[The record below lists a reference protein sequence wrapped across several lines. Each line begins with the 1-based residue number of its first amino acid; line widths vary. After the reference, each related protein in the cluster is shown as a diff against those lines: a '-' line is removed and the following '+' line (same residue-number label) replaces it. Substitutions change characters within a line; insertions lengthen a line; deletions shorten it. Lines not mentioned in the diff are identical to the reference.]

1 MTPTQPPSAPV
12 TIESALALQNA
23 GNLSEAEAGFRAIL
37 LNQPSNKVAIYSL
50 GVILIGRNDIEEAE
64 ALFRHGCMTTPDFAP
79 NWFGYAITC
88 QKLGRWDQSLLSYDE
103 AIKADPN
110 YIEAIVDKGVLL
122 RNMLRHH
129 DSLKCFERALEIN
142 PEHQTALGN
151 YAILLS
157 EFKQVDKSIELFDR
171 LHKLHPNHD
180 YIAGLLIYE
189 RMHVADWTQF
199 ASLRAEIIEG
209 VRAGRKVCKSLPFM
223 ALSDSAQDQF
233 SCGKIFATHY
243 APKAKKPLWNGEIYQ
258 HDKLRIA
265 YVSPDLREHPV
276 GHLMAGIFENHD
288 RSRVETY
295 AISLGIDDRS
305 PLRERI
311 KSSFD
316 HFIEAR
322 GMASN
327 KIAEKMREMEIDCA
341 IDLAGYTA
349 DSRTEV
355 FAWRPAPV
363 HVNFLGYAG
372 TLGVDYM
379 DYLIADKHV
388 IPPEHQNC
396 FSEKIL
402 YMPDTYLPTDR
413 NLKIADETPSRAAC
427 GLPEEGVVFCSFSHD
442 YKVSPPLWRVWM
454 SLLEKVPGSVLW
466 LVARNEQTQANF
478 RNAAEMF
485 GIEGHRL
492 VFAGRVPRVEDHL
505 ARYRLADLFLDTWP
519 YNAHTTAAD
528 ALGAGLPVLTY
539 MGGAFP
545 ARVAGSLLYAIGL
558 PEMVTHS
565 WEDYENLAL
574 DLVKNPT
581 RLAALKAKLA
591 ANKSTHPLF
600 DTAKFARAF
609 EDLLFSIPR
618 PGPSGAA

>member
-1 MTPTQPPSAPV
+1 MSNQKGQVQPGA
-12 TIESALALQNA
+12 IEAAIALQSSGSIKA
-23 GNLSEAEAGFRAIL
+23 AEDAFRAIL
-37 LNQPSNKVAIYSL
+37 QTDPTNKICIYSL
-50 GVILIGRNDIEEAE
+50 GVILIGREAIEEANE
-64 ALFRHGCMTTPDFAP
+64 LFRHGCITTPDFAP

-88 QKLGRWDQSLLSYDE
+88 QKLGRWDQALLCYDE
-103 AIKADPN
+103 AIKADEK
-110 YIEAIVDKGVLL
+110 YVEAIVDKGVLL

-129 DSLKCFERALEIN
+129 ESIKCFERVLEIN
-142 PEHQTALGN
+142 PQHQTALGN

-157 EFKQVDKSIELFDR
+157 EFKQVDKSIELFER
-171 LHKLHPNHD
+171 IHSLYPSHD

-189 RMHVADWTQF
+189 RMHVADWKEF
-199 ASLRAEIIEG
+199 ASLREEIVKG
-209 VRAGRKVCKSLPFM
+209 VREGKKVCKTLPFM

-233 SCGKIFATHY
+233 RCGKIFAEHY
-243 APKAKKPLWNGEIYQ
+243 SPKPKMPLWNGEIYK
-258 HDKLRIA
+258 HDRLRIA

-276 GHLMAGIFENHD
+276 GHLMAGMFENHD
-288 RSRVETY
+288 RARVETI

-316 HFIEAR
+316 HYIDAR

-327 KIAEKMREMEIDCA
+327 KIAEKMREMEVDCA
-341 IDLAGYTA
+341 VDLAGYTA
-349 DSRTEV
+349 DSRTEI

-388 IPPEHQNC
+388 IPPEHQEF

-413 NLKIADETPSRAAC
+413 DLKISDETPSRAAC
-427 GLPEEGVVFCSFSHD
+427 GLPEEGIVFCSFSHD

-454 SLLEKVPGSVLW
+454 SLLAKVPGSVLW
-466 LVARNEQTQANF
+466 LVARNETTQANF

-492 VFAGRVPRVEDHL
+492 VFAGRVPKVEDHL

-528 ALGAGLPVLTY
+528 ALGSGLPVLTY

-545 ARVAGSLLYAIGL
+545 ARVAASLLHAIGL
-558 PEMVTHS
+558 PEMITHS
-565 WEDYENLAL
+565 WEDYEAMAL
-574 DLVKNPT
+574 DLVRDPQ
-581 RLAALKAKLA
+581 RLNAIKAKLA
-591 ANKSTHPLF
+591 ANKATHPLF
-600 DTAKFARAF
+600 DTAKFSRAF
-609 EDLLFSIPR
+609 EDLLISVCANR
-618 PGPSGAA
+618 GS